1 VKKVINMLSG
11 LVPALT
17 FVFAL
22 TVIPGCGTGETAENK
37 PISGDLVN
45 NPNSAS
51 GNQDKGILPVIQFEE
66 TLHDFGKIIEGET
79 VSYDFNFTNTGKS
92 DLIIAEVTSS
102 CGCTVPSYPKTPI
115 RPGESGILKVAFNS
129 NGRRGFQSKSVVVA
143 ANTQP
148 NVTLITIK
156 AQVVNPEAEN

>member
-1 VKKVINMLSG
+1 MLSRII
-11 LVPALT
+11 P
-17 FVFAL
+17 
-22 TVIPGCGTGETAENK
+22 VIFILISITLFFGCNSGETAENN

-51 GNQDKGILPVIQFEE
+51 GQNDQGILPVIHFEE
-66 TLHDFGKIIEGET
+66 TIHDFGKIIEGET

-115 RPGESGILKVAFNS
+115 RPGESGTLKVAFNS

-148 NVTLITIK
+148 NVTMITVK
-156 AQVVNPEAEN
+156 AQVVNPETEN